1 MMALLLLLLL
11 LLLLPAI
18 LLLPAVGAA
27 TGSAEIFVSPSGS
40 DSSGDGTR
48 AQPFAS
54 LAKAQAAA
62 RATPPHPGAGV
73 TVRIGA
79 GEYFQPSPLVLTA
92 ADSGV
97 SWVGEGAGA
106 TVVRGGH
113 PVTGWERHVPPHL
126 PNGSA
131 SNVWRAL
138 NPAPGTPFFQLVE
151 GRAPATVARHPNKGA
166 GWLYNWSSTTVAGR
180 PGVRWDDATGLPAQF
195 EMQYASAYVWH
206 PYGYSELTGLA
217 NASFA
222 TREVALYP
230 TPHTMLVKA
239 HFEGALEFLDAP
251 GEWALGEDGYV
262 YLWPTQAGASP
273 NSMNISA
280 AFAPRVIDVRG
291 ASTENADVVRDIT
304 VANLSLVG
312 SGWLRNFECEWADRM
327 NSQPARDPTGEWAFT
342 REGMVRIENA
352 TNITV
357 VGCELLAAG
366 TSAVWME
373 HFAQSCTISSNW
385 IEHASFTGV
394 HVNGYGADR
403 KTRLLRR
410 LYICKRSFYQDRLG
424 TDIGTTPKSAILCR
438 H

>member
-1 MMALLLLLLL
+1 
-11 LLLLPAI
+11 
-18 LLLPAVGAA
+18 
-27 TGSAEIFVSPSGS
+27 
-40 DSSGDGTR
+40 
-48 AQPFAS
+48 
-54 LAKAQAAA
+54 
-62 RATPPHPGAGV
+62 
-73 TVRIGA
+73 
-79 GEYFQPSPLVLTA
+79 
-92 ADSGV
+92 
-97 SWVGEGAGA
+97 
-106 TVVRGGH
+106 
-113 PVTGWERHVPPHL
+113 
-126 PNGSA
+126 
-131 SNVWRAL
+131 
-138 NPAPGTPFFQLVE
+138 
-151 GRAPATVARHPNKGA
+151 
-166 GWLYNWSSTTVAGR
+166 
-180 PGVRWDDATGLPAQF
+180 
-195 EMQYASAYVWH
+195 MQYASAYVWH

-403 KTRLLRR
+403 KTDRKTRLLRH

-424 TDIGTTPKSAILCR
+424 TDMRKNSKKCHFVQTLTTVTFRASTTSHLQLRRTCRSATRSRTISLQIWDCMSR
-438 H
+438 TAAGSIFTRPTTFSSSRTRSPGRSVTSSQPSATLLLSTRRCTA